1 MEQRASHLIEQPLVL
16 PCGQSIANRLCKAAM
31 TEGLADP
38 RGQATAAHQRLY
50 SIWAKGGAGMLIS
63 GNIMIDGRY
72 LERAGNVV
80 VEDDSGSRELRD
92 WADSVHAGG
101 SQLWAQVS
109 HPGRQCPR
117 LVNLTPLAPS
127 AVQLI

>member
-31 TEGLADP
+31 TEGLASP
-38 RGQATAAHQRLY
+38 QGRATAAHQRLY
-50 SIWAKGGAGMLIS
+50 AIWAKGGAGMLIS

-80 VEDDSGSRELRD
+80 VEDDSGLPALRD
-92 WADSVHAGG
+92 WADSVHVGG
-101 SQLWAQVS
+101 SQL
-109 HPGRQCPR
+109 GRR
-117 LVNLTPLAPS
+117 S
-127 AVQLI
+127 ATRVASARALST